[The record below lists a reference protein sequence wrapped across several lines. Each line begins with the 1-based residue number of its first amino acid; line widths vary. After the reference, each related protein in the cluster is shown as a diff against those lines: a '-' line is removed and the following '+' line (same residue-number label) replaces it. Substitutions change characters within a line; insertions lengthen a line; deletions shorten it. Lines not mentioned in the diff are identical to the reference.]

1 MGAFALRWQSLRVA
15 ALRTCAAYCAAART
29 AGGERGPGGAP
40 GERGERGGEARPDV
54 RLVAA
59 GLEPQR
65 FTALFDT
72 WLDHD
77 QAADANINVS
87 IFMLCYPGTSVS
99 RALLKKKLTDLE

>member
-1 MGAFALRWQSLRVA
+1 MNLIVVTEYMGCVSGVGAFALRWQSLRVA
-15 ALRTCAAYCAAART
+15 ALRTCAAYWAAAR
-29 AGGERGPGGAP
+29 AAQAP
-40 GERGERGGEARPDV
+40 EPDARPDV

-87 IFMLCYPGTSVS
+87 TFELCFPGTSDS
-99 RALLKKKLTDLE
+99 YTLLYSK